1 MKSDRTASAPGTNR
15 SSPESPA
22 PPNPMALNVN
32 VTYTTEPY
40 LLPPPPI
47 RDMSFLDMNDGV
59 LPDRSRGPSFDDDL
73 ESGRERE
80 MTTTAKPLL
89 PKS

>member
-1 MKSDRTASAPGTNR
+1 
-15 SSPESPA
+15 
-22 PPNPMALNVN
+22 MALNVN